1 MLKNLVDVVRA
12 RAGGAAGALTPAMAA
27 AAAAAPADVA
37 ELITLLGTRQVKVN
51 LGWRSVESRFLRG
64 LADTWQQVKDDTGE
78 SDPREGELASG
89 VQIGMSAGGEVA
101 FGVCWGPRGVIAAE
115 IDLEDAMIRWFASWD
130 AFLEHMKHGETK
142 RGQPVPEGLAAI
154 LPAGAPAPAAP
165 AAPPA
170 TVQLFQGAPPPHP
183 FAQAQAHFKLKEG
196 LYEAGPTPRGRT
208 VLVRRVGAGTRD
220 TPASILVREA
230 DGSLRTLPWTDT
242 QDVYGVCLVPGQE
255 KVFVCTDA
263 PGALLEVDLDSGA
276 QTQRLASVGW
286 ACGFV
291 DATHFVVHED
301 GEARVYALGGGAPVA
316 SAKIEGMNLFVGHG
330 RVFSLPPGPTG
341 VLQIHRW
348 TGGAL
353 VDELQSPIEPTV
365 FYLSAAVEH
374 QGRKLIGSVDWDG
387 TATWFDIGPV

>member
-130 AFLEHMKHGETK
+130 AFLEHMKQGETK

-154 LPAGAPAPAAP
+154 LPAAAPAPAAP
-165 AAPPA
+165 AAPPSGVPLWA
-170 TVQLFQGAPPPHP
+170 GTKPAHP
-183 FAQAQAHFKLKEG
+183 FAEAYAHFGVDKQA
-196 LYEAGPTPRGRT
+196 YQAGPTPAGRMLFVKRGPLGMAIRDPDGSVRT
-208 VLVRRVGAGTRD
+208 V
-220 TPASILVREA
+220 
-230 DGSLRTLPWTDT
+230 PWTASP
-242 QDVYGVCLVPGQE
+242 DVFGICIVPGRE
-255 KVFVCTDA
+255 NALVCAGA
-263 PGALLEVDLDSGA
+263 PGPLYDLDLATGQA
-276 QTQRLASVGW
+276 TQRLPSVRW
-286 ACGFV
+286 SIGFV
-291 DATHFVVHED
+291 DDQHFVAHED
-301 GEARVYALGGGAPVA
+301 GEARVYPYAGGPPIASTALTA
-316 SAKIEGMNLFVGHG
+316 MNQFVGLG
-330 RVFSLPPGPTG
+330 RVFTCPSG
-341 VLQIHRW
+341 VLNVHAW
-348 TGGAL
+348 SGGAL
-353 VDELQSPIEPTV
+353 TLELQTPLEPRV
-365 FYLSAAVEH
+365 FFFSAGVVQDGRRLLCAVDV
-374 QGRKLIGSVDWDG
+374 QGK
-387 TATWFDIGPV
+387 ATWFDYGPA